1 MPFCD
6 ITIVPV
12 AADRKEAYLRFAER
26 MAKIYREF
34 GASRVTD
41 FWQDAEASADE
52 NFHAKDAMATYA
64 NQNLPKFRKLAGA
77 ADGETVVV
85 SITEW
90 PDREARD
97 RGIEAVV
104 SDPRIQATMTEEPIF
119 DGGKLIAGGF
129 TVELDIS

>member
-6 ITIVPV
+6 ITIFPV
-12 AADRKEAYLRFAER
+12 AANGKEAYLRFSER

-41 FWQDAEASADE
+41 FWQDDDASADE
-52 NFHAKDAMATYA
+52 NFHAEDAMANYA
-64 NQNLPKFRKLAGA
+64 AGNLPNFRKLAGA
-77 ADGETVVV
+77 AEGETVVV

-104 SDPRIQATMTEEPIF
+104 SDARIQATMAEEPVF
-119 DGGKLIAGGF
+119 DGSKLIAGGF